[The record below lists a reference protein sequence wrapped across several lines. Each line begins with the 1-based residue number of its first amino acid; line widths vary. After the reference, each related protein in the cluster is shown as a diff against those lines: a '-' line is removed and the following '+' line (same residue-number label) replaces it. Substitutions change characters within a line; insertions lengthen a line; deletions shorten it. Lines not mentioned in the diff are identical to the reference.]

1 MVTNDRILALQDHLT
16 AVTVEKTGGPQILL
30 NSLSLLIDMIRFTN
44 IAVRL
49 VIGSQPTMYA
59 SGNYPAAA
67 NVLRMVTCALMIG
80 TLVAQCERAY
90 RQRDTALAVIDH
102 ILVGKDPDA
111 DLRSELTVL
120 RGLIQSRPIQFH
132 TAFFFRLEYGFL
144 ASMMSVMVTYTIILI
159 QSVN

>member
-1 MVTNDRILALQDHLT
+1 MFGTR
-16 AVTVEKTGGPQILL
+16 ILL